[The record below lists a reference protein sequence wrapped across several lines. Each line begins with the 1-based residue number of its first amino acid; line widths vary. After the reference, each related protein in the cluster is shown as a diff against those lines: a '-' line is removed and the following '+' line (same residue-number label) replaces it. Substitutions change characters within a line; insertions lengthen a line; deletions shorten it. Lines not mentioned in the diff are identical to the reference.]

1 MRYIG
6 LSFLLLFV
14 CSVSTFAQQEKGV
27 DVQTNEI
34 RKKANGSE
42 PNSSRSGSSVGNGIN
57 WGKDRTATRPLL
69 PNPYRLTGRMDILVK
84 AVQDV
89 MADRKIIP
97 DDATSRP
104 AEGLIISQPYTFSKG
119 AVISRGE
126 LSRYSELPA
135 SNSTTWTGGRVTY
148 TVQVLP
154 VDGMH
159 ANIMVSAKI
168 EGKTNDILRTEWL
181 SLASNGLAED
191 EFMSDLISKLTGDS
205 PAGVVQP

>member
-1 MRYIG
+1 MAA
-6 LSFLLLFV
+6 
-14 CSVSTFAQQEKGV
+14 FAQQEKGV
-27 DVQTNEI
+27 DVQTEKI
-34 RKKANGSE
+34 KTS
-42 PNSSRSGSSVGNGIN
+42 GNGAGAGNTHSNSGGSGIS

-69 PNPYRLTGRMDILVK
+69 PNPYRFTGRINILVQ

-89 MADRKIIP
+89 MTDRKIIA

-126 LSRYSELPA
+126 LSRYSDLPE
-135 SNSTTWTGGRVTY
+135 SNTTTWTGGRVTY

-159 ANIMVSAKI
+159 ANVMVSAKI
-168 EGKTNDILRTEWL
+168 EGKSNDILRTEWL
-181 SLASNGLAED
+181 SLSSNGLAED
-191 EFMSDLISKLTGDS
+191 EFMSDLINKLTGDV
-205 PAGVVQP
+205 PAGIVQP